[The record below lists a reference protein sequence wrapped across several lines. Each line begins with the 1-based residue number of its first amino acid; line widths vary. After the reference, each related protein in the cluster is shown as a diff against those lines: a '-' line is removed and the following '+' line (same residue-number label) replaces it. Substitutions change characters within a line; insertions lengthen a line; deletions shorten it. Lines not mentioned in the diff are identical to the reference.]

1 MCVTVCVYWGAKS
14 TSSICICAN
23 KWLMIINTSMVN
35 IIWNCYHSL
44 KLSKEKQTQNAQNL
58 ESTDKKRKAGGA
70 RGLKIKCVKGCEN
83 PRKYRCV
90 SVILQKF
97 QKYSHIAKCNQS
109 G

>member
-1 MCVTVCVYWGAKS
+1 MCVTVCVYRGAKS
-14 TSSICICAN
+14 TSSICAN
-23 KWLMIINTSMVN
+23 KWLMIINTSIVN

-90 SVILQKF
+90 SVILQK
-97 QKYSHIAKCNQS
+97 YSHLAKCNQS